1 MSRRAR
7 VVIGML
13 GLDQH
18 EMGAR
23 AVATMLRDAGMEV
36 VYLGKF
42 NTPARLVGASIEE
55 DADVIGVSAHSW
67 EYLEQVPELIGALA
81 AASVEIPV
89 VVGGSVVTDQDAQTL
104 KAAGVAEVFGAGAS
118 ADDIVRRIQELSA
131 ARRS

>member
-104 KAAGVAEVFGAGAS
+104 KAAGVAEVFGAGAG

>member
-23 AVATMLRDAGMEV
+23 AVATLLRDACMEV

-42 NTPARLVGASIEE
+42 NTPARMVGAGIEE

-67 EYLEQVPELIGALA
+67 EYLEQVPELIAALA
-81 AASVEIPV
+81 AASIEIPV
-89 VVGGSVVTDQDAQTL
+89 VVGGSIVTDRDARAL

-131 ARRS
+131 RRS